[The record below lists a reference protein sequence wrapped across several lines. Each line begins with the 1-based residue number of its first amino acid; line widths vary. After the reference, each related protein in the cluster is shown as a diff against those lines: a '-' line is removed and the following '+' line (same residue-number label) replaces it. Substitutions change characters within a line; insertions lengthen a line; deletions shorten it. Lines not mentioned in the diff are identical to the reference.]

1 MAMPSTHASANTAS
15 RWRAKTMLS
24 PSLLA
29 TNCHSG
35 RVSRSMRCASSS
47 HSIASSGGMPKQRN
61 STTLS
66 TAIRASMSASGRSP
80 TWSPSSQTSGKL
92 AGGSGSPK
100 RSSSS
105 RLAFRIS
112 WGSGAGTLTPSDSI
126 ALLPVA
132 AREVGTERGQAYRHV
147 LGTLVGRR
155 RVPDPLPGPGHDRL
169 PGGALDDPV
178 RRLDRDPAAQ
188 HERVLVELRRLEL
201 LGPAGR
207 RDHVCHGDVGVA
219 GVDAPHV
226 LVDDLPARHRHPGRL
241 LDQSRHQAILSSTR
255 ERFSGAASATTTAP
269 PAAAIAAG
277 ILPAS
282 SVRASKSV
290 SPRRTGSPGRLC
302 STIPAAALTGSSLRA
317 RPAPRRHAAT
327 PSI

>member
-66 TAIRASMSASGRSP
+66 TAIRASLSASGRSP

-155 RVPDPLPGPGHDRL
+155 RVPRSEEHTSEL
-169 PGGALDDPV
+169 
-178 RRLDRDPAAQ
+178 Q
-188 HERVLVELRRLEL
+188 SRVDLV
-201 LGPAGR
+201 
-207 RDHVCHGDVGVA
+207 C
-219 GVDAPHV
+219 
-226 LVDDLPARHRHPGRL
+226 RL
-241 LDQSRHQAILSSTR
+241 LLEKKNEYMWSTCYLSQIYKTCY
-255 ERFSGAASATTTAP
+255 E
-269 PAAAIAAG
+269 
-277 ILPAS
+277 
-282 SVRASKSV
+282 
-290 SPRRTGSPGRLC
+290 
-302 STIPAAALTGSSLRA
+302 
-317 RPAPRRHAAT
+317 
-327 PSI
+327 